1 MYNLAQLLEETGD
14 LQAAAPLF
22 HEELRGC
29 GTAYGEQH
37 PQTLSSAR
45 NLVRLLTDAMP
56 DRVGEAQQIVARYRL
71 LDDASGADGAAP
83 APADANP
90 PAA

>member
-1 MYNLAQLLEETGD
+1 
-14 LQAAAPLF
+14 
-22 HEELRGC
+22 
-29 GTAYGEQH
+29 
-37 PQTLSSAR
+37 
-45 NLVRLLTDAMP
+45 MP